1 MTHPVVKQVIEDV
14 KDSFG
19 EVAAE
24 INEECD
30 RVISSL
36 TEFEGFLGQDII
48 LSGRML
54 NSKIV
59 DATDTKIK
67 VAWDAKDPES
77 GFPYPIAIV
86 NGFFAFG
93 GNKYI
98 EGRDFPVR
106 AVQNSAP
113 VISLADKLRDKGYKV
128 KIISNN
134 IPFMG

>member
-1 MTHPVVKQVIEDV
+1 MIEQIK
-14 KDSFG
+14 KDSQECFA

-36 TEFEGFLGQDII
+36 TEFDGFLGEDII

-59 DATDTKIK
+59 DATDTKVNIS
-67 VAWDAKDPES
+67 WDAKDPDT

-98 EGRDFPVR
+98 EGRNFPVR
-106 AVQNSAP
+106 AVQNVDP
-113 VISLADKLRDKGYKV
+113 VNTFADKMRKKGYKV
-128 KIISNN
+128 TVKSNN
-134 IPFMG
+134 VALLG